1 MSAVSTIATGDGPD
15 APERR
20 EADQRGR
27 RRYGTSMPATIL
39 ISHYDRVPC
48 VVRDLSDGGAKIGLS
63 RRYALSNRFWIV
75 IRHAEIARRASL
87 VWRRGDFAGIAF
99 DRPLERGGGAG

>member
-1 MSAVSTIATGDGPD
+1 MSAESTGPTDAGPD
-15 APERR
+15 APEGH
-20 EADQRGR
+20 EADKRGR

-39 ISHYDRVPC
+39 ISHSNRVPC

-87 VWRRGDFAGIAF
+87 VWRRGEFAGIAF
-99 DRPLERGGGAG
+99 EQPLE